1 MEQENVTKSKNK
13 LSILL
18 VIIIVALSGAFVY
31 MLMEYN
37 KMKTD
42 NAVVQEALE
51 EQKNSL
57 TNELQDLMGEYEDL
71 KTDNDSMN
79 IRIEGQQKKIKQ
91 LLAVNA
97 NNMET
102 IKLYKK
108 ELNTLR
114 EVMRSYIV
122 QIDSLNQRNQMLVT
136 ENTEVKGKLDDA
148 RKSNESLEKQKQELN
163 SKVEMA
169 AVMVAKGI
177 TGSGLS
183 KREKETEKA
192 SSVAKVKV
200 CFTVRENPLLKSGDK
215 TVYLRISRPD
225 NLVLANSNDD
235 VFDYEGSQLAY
246 SAKRVIDYQN
256 KDLDVCVY
264 FDNTGKLIPGIYTL
278 DIFCDGKMIGTS
290 SMTLK
295 KGFFE

>member
-1 MEQENVTKSKNK
+1 MEQVNPTKSKNRV
-13 LSILL
+13 SILL
-18 VIIIVALSGAFVY
+18 IIIIVLLSGALFY

-42 NAVVQEALE
+42 NAIVQEALE

-71 KTDNDSMN
+71 KTDNDSLN
-79 IRIEGQQKKIKQ
+79 TRIEGQQKKIKQ
-91 LLAVNA
+91 LLALRA
-97 NNMET
+97 SDLET

-114 EVMRSYIV
+114 EIMKSYIV
-122 QIDSLNQRNQMLVT
+122 QIDSLNQRNQMLIS

-148 RKSNESLEKQKQELN
+148 RKSNDSLAQEKNELS
-163 SKVEMA
+163 SKVQMA

-183 KREKETEKA
+183 KRDNETERA
-192 SSVAKVKV
+192 SRTMKIKT
-200 CFTVRENPLLKSGDK
+200 CFTIRENPLIAAGSK

-225 NLVLANSNDD
+225 NLVLANSEEDL
-235 VFDYEGSQLAY
+235 FDYEGDKLAF
-246 SAKRVIDYQN
+246 SAKREIEYDQ
-256 KDLDVCVY
+256 KDLDVCIY
-264 FDNTGKLIPGIYTL
+264 FDNKGKLIPGSYTL
-278 DIFCDGKMIGTS
+278 DIFCEGKLIGTS
-290 SMTLK
+290 AMTLK
-295 KGFFE
+295 

>member
-1 MEQENVTKSKNK
+1 MEQGNMPKSKSK
-13 LSILL
+13 VSILL
-18 VIIIVALSGAFVY
+18 FVIIVFMSAALVY

-42 NAVVQEALE
+42 NEVVQEALE

-91 LLAVNA
+91 LLSAQRS
-97 NNMET
+97 NMET

-114 EVMRSYIV
+114 EVMKSYIV
-122 QIDSLNQRNQMLVT
+122 QIDSLNQRNQMLIT
-136 ENTEVKGKLDDA
+136 ENTEVKGKLDEA
-148 RKSNESLEKQKQELN
+148 RKNNESLESEKQELN
-163 SKVEMA
+163 SKVQMA

-177 TGSGLS
+177 AGSGLT
-183 KREKETEKA
+183 KRDKLTDKA
-192 SSVAKVKV
+192 ASTAKVKV
-200 CFTVRENPLLKSGDK
+200 CFTIRENPLLKSGEK

-235 VFDYEGSQLAY
+235 LFDYEGSQLAF
-246 SAKRVIDYQN
+246 SAKRNVDYDN
-256 KDLDVCVY
+256 KDLDVCIY
-264 FDNTGKLIPGIYTL
+264 FENAGKLIPGIYTL
-278 DIFCDGKMIGTS
+278 DIFCEGKMIGS
-290 SMTLK
+290 STMTLK
-295 KGFFE
+295 KGLFE